1 MMWKH
6 SYGVI
11 KYTAGI
17 WFLYIVA
24 NIAHFYKMWQDLQK
38 ISPITRQTTD
48 ANTRHCER
56 SKTVT
61 FFA

>member
-24 NIAHFYKMWQDLQK
+24 NIAHFDIMWQDTQK
-38 ISPITRQTTD
+38 ISPITRQTTG
-48 ANTRHCER
+48 ANTRYRER
-56 SKTVT
+56 SKTVRL
-61 FFA
+61 FA